1 MTTAATAPLAFSQL
15 PGHRKAGV
23 LILRIGTAAWIAS
36 GAIAKGIEFNPQLL
50 PPPLLKSL
58 IWFAQNTG
66 INTSE
71 FIEWSLRAI
80 VGAEVF
86 IALAILLSARWAR
99 AIAMLTLGFFALILV
114 VSMVQTAMKDGIV
127 EALTGSCGCF
137 GEKSPLPASGMLAID
152 LALLANALFLA
163 PRVTVGGPLPVLIPL
178 VLGVVTTFA
187 LPEKEVAQPSSDTS
201 APTAGDESAPPSV
214 PQPAASGIVGPW
226 PDVPA
231 KYEGFYAPKW
241 ADWVG
246 KPLRMQGLALAI
258 ERPLPDDLEKGD
270 WIVTF
275 SRVDCEDCQA
285 MYRAHFKSKRPERVL
300 KVTVPDS
307 RGTPLGMP
315 CEGCVAAE
323 LFRVRAGQ
331 QGRSPTYV
339 FQTPVAL
346 RMKDGVVTAV
356 CTDFANAE
364 QVAAVLPPVP
374 GSAEA
379 TPPAPTMPN
388 PPTATPPASE
398 TPKAKWLG
406 APAKLESF
414 YIAEFAGT
422 EGKPFAE
429 QPFARLLQGAPP
441 ADLLSGRWIVIYYR
455 EDCDHCHDLLSA
467 YFTGKLPV
475 RTLLVAIPD
484 TDPANAL
491 DNPCDDCVKATLI
504 KGPNYVIG
512 TPVVVAINDGAIEC
526 VIENVDDLPALE
538 ACLKF
543 PAR

>member
-1 MTTAATAPLAFSQL
+1 MTTDTLQPTPFAAL
-15 PGHRKAGV
+15 PGHRKVGWLLVRVGTV
-23 LILRIGTAAWIAS
+23 LWIGS
-36 GAIAKGIEFNPQLL
+36 GAVAKGVEFNPQLL
-50 PPPLLKSL
+50 PPPVLKSL

-66 INTSE
+66 FDTST

-86 IALAILLSARWAR
+86 IALAILFSARWAR
-99 AIAMLTLGFFALILV
+99 TIAMLTLGFFAIILV

-152 LALLANALFLA
+152 LALFFNALLLA
-163 PRVTVGGPLPVLIPL
+163 PRVAVGGAVPVLAPL
-178 VLGVVTTFA
+178 ALGVVVAFA
-187 LPEKEVAQPSSDTS
+187 LPEKQVAAPSDSGQAATTEPS
-201 APTAGDESAPPSV
+201 TTRPAPTPVAAAAW
-214 PQPAASGIVGPW
+214 PAT
-226 PDVPA
+226 PA
-231 KYEGFYAPKW
+231 KYEKYYAPKW
-241 ADWVG
+241 NDWVG
-246 KPLRMQGLALAI
+246 KPLRDQKLALAI

-275 SRVDCEDCQA
+275 SRADCEDCQA
-285 MYRAHFKSKRPERVL
+285 MYRAHFKAKRPERVL

-331 QGRSPTYV
+331 QGKSPDYV

-356 CTDFANAE
+356 CTDFDNAE
-364 QVAAVLPPVP
+364 QVAAVLPAVGEPATEAPKATAPAAPEAQPPVAP
-374 GSAEA
+374 VA
-379 TPPAPTMPN
+379 PA
-388 PPTATPPASE
+388 
-398 TPKAKWLG
+398 AKWLG
-406 APAKLESF
+406 LPAKLESF

-455 EDCDHCHDLLSA
+455 EDCDHCHDLLTT

-475 RTLLVAIPD
+475 RTLLIAIPD
-484 TDPANAL
+484 ADPNNIL
-491 DNPCDDCVKATLI
+491 DNPCDECTKARLVS
-504 KGPNYVIG
+504 GPNYVIG

-526 VIENVDDLPALE
+526 VIENVDDMAALE